1 MTINDEHSS
10 IVNWALINFKIF
22 LEIKVCV
29 KGSISIKKKKKKPF
43 MTYTNENRT

>member
-1 MTINDEHSS
+1 MTTNDEHSS
-10 IVNWALINFKIF
+10 ILNWALINFKIF

-29 KGSISIKKKKKKPF
+29 KGSISIKKKKPF